1 MCGISGC
8 LVTNGS
14 AMAAVVRALNKLQ
27 NRGYDS
33 AGISTVGR
41 SSPDVRITDPS
52 VMRTIADDKLLIHK
66 SVSESGEN
74 AVLNIN
80 NHALATSDCNIATA
94 HTRWATHGPKT
105 LANAHPHTDSNQEI
119 AIVHNGII
127 ENHAE
132 LRAEL
137 IQQGY
142 SFYGQTDTEVVA
154 KYIGYLRSQGQS
166 ILNVQQYLTGSW
178 AILILDRSDS
188 NTIYYMVNGSPLI
201 LGFNADLTKSMFVSE
216 FIGFDADITDYV
228 VIADGDYGSIR
239 IGATVSHNY
248 SPTKTYT
255 LTPFL
260 NVEIETSPSPY
271 PHWTLKEIHDQPT
284 AITRLLTERLG
295 SCDRSELVFPELD
308 SISDRIQ
315 EIDHWVL
322 LACGTSYHAAQIGAR
337 FFKELGVNTTIEVID
352 GADFEL
358 MDLPPNRTSALI
370 LLSQSGETKDLYRA
384 LTLAKTRADI
394 LSIGLINVENSLIAR
409 EVDRVLYLRAGREHA
424 VASTKSFTNQ
434 IVMLLMLAL
443 RFSPSSSK
451 LKSGGLSP
459 DVRCPKDC
467 KDFERRS
474 DYLHA
479 LSTLSADYYRII
491 QQSHIEVPAVIPIFT
506 NQTDCFILG
515 KHASEWVAREGALKI
530 KEISYVHSEGFSAA
544 ALKHG
549 TFALLTNG
557 TPVIILINN
566 DSHAP
571 KLMNA
576 VSEVKSRHTSSI
588 CITNTITASPD
599 IDALFYFETD
609 SVLFPLLQIV
619 PLQFLAYHLAIDR
632 GNHPDYPRNLAKVVT
647 VE

>member
-8 LVTNGS
+8 LVTNPI

-33 AGISTVGR
+33 AGICAV
-41 SSPDVRITDPS
+41 V
-52 VMRTIADDKLLIHK
+52 DDSALSIHK

-74 AVLNIN
+74 AVQNIN
-80 NHALATSDCNIATA
+80 NHELAVLETCIAIA

-105 LANAHPHTDSNQEI
+105 LANAHPHTDTDQTL

-137 IQQGY
+137 VEQGY

-154 KYIGYLRSQGQS
+154 KYISYLRSQGLS
-166 ILNVQQYLTGSW
+166 LDANLQQHLKGSW
-178 AILILDRSDS
+178 AILMLDGTDS
-188 NTIYYMVNGSPLI
+188 KAIYYMVNGSPLI
-201 LGFNADLTKSMFVSE
+201 LGFNADQTKAMFVSE
-216 FIGFDADITDYV
+216 FIGFDADIANYV
-228 VIADGDYGSIR
+228 VIADGDYGSIKL
-239 IGATVSHNY
+239 GLTVSHDH
-248 SPTKTYT
+248 SPAVTYT

-260 NVEIETSPSPY
+260 NVEIETSPQPY
-271 PHWTLKEIHDQPT
+271 AHWTLKEIHDQPT
-284 AITRLLTERLG
+284 AIERLVTERYDANTLK
-295 SCDRSELVFPELD
+295 LAFPELD
-308 SISDRIQ
+308 SIQSSLQ
-315 EIDHWVL
+315 QIDHWVL

-337 FFKELGVNTTIEVID
+337 FFKELGVQASIEVID

-358 MDLPPNRTSALI
+358 SDLPPNRTSGLI

-384 LTLAKTRADI
+384 LQLAKENSEA

-434 IVMLLMLAL
+434 VVMLLMLAL
-443 RFSPSSSK
+443 KLSPSSSNHD
-451 LKSGGLSP
+451 LKSSY
-459 DVRCPKDC
+459 V
-467 KDFERRS
+467 
-474 DYLHA
+474 HA
-479 LSTLSADYYRII
+479 LLTLSADYYRII
-491 QQSHIEVPAVIPIFT
+491 QQSHIEVPSLIPIFA

-515 KHASEWVAREGALKI
+515 KHASEWIAREGSLKV

-588 CITNTITASPD
+588 CITNTSTNSPD